1 MIAPPSLAYR
11 FPRLA
16 NLSALCQGRQSVQLN
31 AAIKKK
37 KQKERRVAHA
47 GRSSLLWRT
56 LTTDIVAAAAVQGS
70 I

>member
-31 AAIKKK
+31 AAIKKTP
-37 KQKERRVAHA
+37 KERRVAHA
-47 GRSSLLWRT
+47 GRSSLFWRT
-56 LTTDIVAAAAVQGS
+56 LTTDGVAAAAVQGS